1 MLKKLINSFYVAMGG
16 ACGSLLRYIIS
27 FVHPFGPFS
36 TLFVNILGS
45 FLLGVI
51 TAFLIE
57 RKEKEWLKLLLG
69 TGFCGGFTTMS
80 TFSLELTLLPVGQAV
95 IYMLCSIILSLLVAF
110 LGMKIATDIVKK
122 WGLSN
127 G

>member
-1 MLKKLINSFYVAMGG
+1 MKKLINSFYVAMGG
-16 ACGSLLRYIIS
+16 ACGSLLRYIIT
-27 FVHPFGPFS
+27 FIHPFGPFS

-45 FLLGVI
+45 FVLGFI

-80 TFSLELTLLPVGQAV
+80 TFCLELTILPVEQAA
-95 IYMLCSIILSLLVAF
+95 IYMFCSIILSLIFAL
-110 LGMKIATDIVKK
+110 LGMKIATVIVTRM
-122 WGLSN
+122 GFE
-127 G
+127 